1 MQLPRLHPVVR
12 VNVLWAG
19 LGTFVLAFV
28 ASTAVAEDG
37 LDFFETK
44 IRPVLIE
51 RCYKCH
57 SADAAKLKGGL
68 RLDRRA
74 SVFEGGDSGA
84 AVVPGKVDES
94 LLIKAISWSGV
105 VSEMPPDG
113 KLPDRVVADF
123 REWIARGAA
132 FPADSATVAAKPRP
146 VDIEQGR
153 KFWSFQSVR
162 TVPTPRISD
171 PNWPLRK
178 IDFFVREQLDRQRMR
193 PAPAADRRT
202 LIRRLSF
209 DLLGMP
215 PTFAE
220 TEAFIADE
228 TPDAYERLVER
239 YLASP
244 HYGERWGRHWLDVAR
259 YAEDHPTSESTCK
272 PPRFAYRYRDWV
284 IRALNEDLPYNEF
297 VRRQLAADLLDVA
310 PSEIAALGFL
320 GLSPVYHKEP
330 KLAADVIS
338 VIVADEWDERL
349 DTVTRSFLGL
359 TVACARCHDH
369 KFDPIKTDDYYA
381 LAGVLASTQ
390 LVEWPLVETS
400 PEDAAALTE
409 VQRQIVDVELRFDY
423 AKRNRDTAK
432 GQGVDLAPFETDVV
446 HWGATLNTLK
456 DTALFD
462 GPIANGVRDA
472 GLWINGDDPAWT
484 LLDYQPS
491 RPRDLPVFIRG
502 NPANAGQIVPRRFLE
517 VLSPHDA
524 KPFQHGS
531 GRRELAEAI
540 VRDAASLAAR
550 VIVNRVWGWHF
561 DRPLV
566 TTPSNFGRLGDAPS
580 HPELLDDLAAR
591 FIESGWSLKWLH
603 REIVLSATWRQA
615 SRSPTDFRDRDPD
628 NRWLWR
634 MNRRRLEAE
643 AWRDAVL
650 TASTELDTTM
660 QGPSVSLDDAKFR
673 RRTVYGIVSR
683 QKPADLFRLF
693 DFPDAKRHTE
703 NRLPTTTPLQ
713 QLYLLNSPF
722 LQQQAE
728 ATARVVLDETPP
740 GPAAI
745 ARNLFRRILLRDP
758 TSDELAEALGL
769 VRIENGEVPTKNWSL
784 LAHSLFATNEFL
796 FVE

>member
-1 MQLPRLHPVVR
+1 MLLPRFHSSVRLGVRWISLTLLVVS
-12 VNVLWAG
+12 VAG
-19 LGTFVLAFV
+19 LALADD
-28 ASTAVAEDG
+28 DG
-37 LDFFETK
+37 LEFFEKK
-44 IRPVLIE
+44 IRPVLVE

-57 SADAAKLKGGL
+57 SSETAKPKGGL

-74 SVFEGGDSGA
+74 GVFDGGDSGA
-84 AVVPGKVDES
+84 AVVSGKPDES
-94 LLIKAISWSGV
+94 LLMKALSWSGV
-105 VSEMPPDG
+105 VSEMPPDS
-113 KLPDRVVADF
+113 KLPDRVIADF

-132 FPADSATVAAKPRP
+132 FPADSTPVATKPRA
-146 VDIEQGR
+146 VDVEQGR
-153 KFWSFQSVR
+153 GFWSFQPVHSVPAPQ
-162 TVPTPRISD
+162 VSD
-171 PNWPLRK
+171 PRWPRRK
-178 IDFFVREQLDRQRMR
+178 MDSFVHEQLDRQQMR
-193 PAPAADRRT
+193 PAPEADRRT

-209 DLLGMP
+209 DLLGVP

-220 TEAFIADE
+220 SEAFVSDE
-228 TPDAYERLVER
+228 TPDAYEQLVER

-259 YAEDHPTSESTCK
+259 YAEDQPTSEATCK
-272 PPRFAYRYRDWV
+272 PPRFPFRYRDWV
-284 IRALNEDLPYNEF
+284 IQALNDDLPYDEF
-297 VRRQLAADLLDVA
+297 VRRQLAADLLEV
-310 PSEIAALGFL
+310 PRSELAALGFL

-381 LAGVLASTQ
+381 LAGVMASTQ

-400 PEDAAALTE
+400 PEEAAALTE
-409 VQRQIVDVELRFDY
+409 VQRQIIDVELRFDY
-423 AKRNRDTAK
+423 AKKNRKTPKAE
-432 GQGVDLAPFETDVV
+432 GVDLTPFDAEVARWETV
-446 HWGATLNTLK
+446 LK
-456 DTALFD
+456 ALKETKLFE
-462 GPIANGVRDA
+462 GPIATGVRDA

-484 LLDYQPS
+484 LLDYQQG
-491 RPRDLPVFIRG
+491 RPRDLPVFVRG
-502 NPANAGQIVPRRFLE
+502 NPANSGPIVLRRFLE
-517 VLSPHDA
+517 VLSPRDA

-540 VRDAASLAAR
+540 VRDSAPLAAR
-550 VIVNRVWGWHF
+550 VLVNRVWGWHF

-580 HPELLDDLAAR
+580 HPELLDDLTAR

-615 SRSPTDFRDRDPD
+615 SRSTTDYHDRDPG
-628 NRWLWR
+628 NRSLWH

-650 TASTELDTTM
+650 SASRELDTTM
-660 QGPSVSLDDAKFR
+660 LGPSVSLDDAKFR

-703 NRLPTTTPLQ
+703 HRLPTTTPLQ

-722 LQQQAE
+722 LQQQSE
-728 ATARVVLDETPP
+728 TTARSVLDEQPSNSE
-740 GPAAI
+740 AI
-745 ARNLFRRILLRDP
+745 IRNLFRRILLRGP
-758 TSDELAEALGL
+758 TSGELAEALSL
-769 VRIENGEVPTKNWSL
+769 VNNAAGDVPRESWSF

-796 FVE
+796 YVE